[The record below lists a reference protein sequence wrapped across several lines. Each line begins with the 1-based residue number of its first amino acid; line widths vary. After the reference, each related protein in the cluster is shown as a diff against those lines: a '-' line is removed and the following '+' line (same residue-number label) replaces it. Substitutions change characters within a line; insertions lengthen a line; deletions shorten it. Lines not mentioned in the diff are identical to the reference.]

1 MNVSTDSVYP
11 KTHPKESMKFEVVF
25 MAALCIWSLSATP
38 VAVKWC
44 RQQAPVDLKLMF
56 HSTGYRTENAIKE
69 HTPTVLSTIKENSVA
84 FLATTP
90 WKRGQG
96 DSKIED
102 RGSAREW
109 TRRQPDDAC
118 YMDNHPMVGVML

>member
-56 HSTGYRTENAIKE
+56 TAQATEQK
-69 HTPTVLSTIKENSVA
+69 TQSRNSHQQ
-84 FLATTP
+84 FF
-90 WKRGQG
+90 Q
-96 DSKIED
+96 
-102 RGSAREW
+102 
-109 TRRQPDDAC
+109 Q
-118 YMDNHPMVGVML
+118 